1 MNSKILVFSDL
12 HIACHKKSY
21 DRLNDCLAALEWVF
35 KTAQDKNIQNIVFAG
50 DLFHDRQKI
59 DVLVYQ
65 LAFDIISKYC
75 SGHNSTNLYL
85 LLGNHDLWYHD
96 RWDVSSTKAL
106 SALPGVHVINKP
118 SSIEIA
124 GSVID
129 FLPFTMHP
137 LEHLQDLRHRKGN
150 GHKTLVAHLAVHGAQ
165 LNTLHNTRSD
175 VVIEH
180 DGEMVFVDVASFAH
194 WDQTFLGHYHGEQ
207 KLNSQVE
214 YVGSTLQLNFGEAF
228 QHKHIIV
235 YDPATGDKEYIR
247 NTFSPQHLI
256 VPAKDAD
263 KFPLKGNFI
272 RLEVDTEDLATSGI
286 IELRKELQKECP
298 ACLELLPVQKKVKEQ
313 DVKDAKAILY
323 KEDEMLDQWVKQ
335 QIDLG
340 TLDRE
345 KLLGIGKKICQ
356 IKSESSSV

>member
-1 MNSKILVFSDL
+1 MADILIFSDI
-12 HIACHKKSY
+12 HVHAHKKSLE
-21 DRLNDCLAALEWVF
+21 RLDDCLQALDWVF
-35 KTAQDKNIQNIVFAG
+35 KTASDKNIKDIVFAG
-50 DLFHDRQKI
+50 DLFQDRQKI
-59 DVLVYQ
+59 DVLTYYRTFEILEKHLNNREV
-65 LAFDIISKYC
+65 
-75 SGHNSTNLYL
+75 NLYL

-106 SALPGVHVINKP
+106 SALPGVHVVNKP

-129 FLPFTMHP
+129 FLPFTTHP
-137 LEHLQDLRHRKGN
+137 LEHLQELRHRKGT
-150 GHKTLVAHLAVHGAQ
+150 GRKTLVAHLAVHGAQ
-165 LNTLHNTRSD
+165 LNTLHDTRSD

-180 DGEMVFVDVASFAH
+180 DGEMVFVDVTAFAH

-228 QHKHIIV
+228 QHKHIIT
-235 YDPATGDKEYIR
+235 YDPVTGDKEYIR

-256 VPAKDAD
+256 MPAKDAA

-272 RLEVDTEDLATSGI
+272 RLEVDVEDLATSGI
-286 IELRKELQKECP
+286 IELRKELQKENP
-298 ACLELLPVQKKVKEQ
+298 ACLELLPIQKKAKEQ

-323 KEDEMLDQWVKQ
+323 KEDEMLEQWVKQ
-335 QIDLG
+335 QVDLG
-340 TLDRE
+340 ALDRE

-356 IKSESSSV
+356 IQSESASCGN